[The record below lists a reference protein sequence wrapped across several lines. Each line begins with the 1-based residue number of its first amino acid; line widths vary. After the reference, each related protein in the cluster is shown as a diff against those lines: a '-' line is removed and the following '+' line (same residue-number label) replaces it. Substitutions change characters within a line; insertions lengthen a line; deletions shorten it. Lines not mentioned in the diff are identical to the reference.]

1 MIKLKM
7 KNYNHILTEKQEKYF
22 KKQLSVLSSGKI
34 GKYECLTGKEILLSN
49 QRRIIEKAKFADS
62 PVGKAFK
69 KQTKTTEEQGRKQ
82 TDAIKIKTKD

>member
-34 GKYECLTGKEILLSN
+34 GKYECLTGEEILLSN
-49 QRRIIEKAKFADS
+49 QRRIIEKAKFSDS

-69 KQTKTTEEQGRKQ
+69 ENKNDWRARKE
-82 TDAIKIKTKD
+82 TNRCY